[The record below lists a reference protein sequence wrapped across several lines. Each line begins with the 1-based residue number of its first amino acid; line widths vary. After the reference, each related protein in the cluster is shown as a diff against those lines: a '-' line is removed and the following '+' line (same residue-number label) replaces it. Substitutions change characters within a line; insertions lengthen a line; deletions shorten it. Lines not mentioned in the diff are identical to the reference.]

1 MFRRVRNVLHLPNY
15 PLTVHTVPAL
25 SLSDL
30 GNPVSLL
37 LPHSFASGTTGAVNQ
52 WFPLG
57 TPQTTNLLP
66 TESDH
71 LCPLHSSRCLRS
83 YKYSK
88 TSLHIARY

>member
-37 LPHSFASGTTGAVNQ
+37 LPHSFASGTTDAVNQ

-66 TESDH
+66 TEWIIYV
-71 LCPLHSSRCLRS
+71 PF
-83 YKYSK
+83 
-88 TSLHIARY
+88 TAPGV